1 LLFIPLVTLPLA
13 CAPILSYGED
23 WVLENEMIHT
33 QKKRGGGGRLWE
45 IGERVHS
52 SCLPGYVVG
61 ELHISVVKQCIFTV
75 GIPVK
80 KGIEAGRS

>member
-1 LLFIPLVTLPLA
+1 
-13 CAPILSYGED
+13 
-23 WVLENEMIHT
+23 MIHT
-33 QKKRGGGGRLWE
+33 QKKKEGGFGKLEKGF
-45 IGERVHS
+45 IRVV
-52 SCLPGYVVG
+52 LPGYVVG

>member
-1 LLFIPLVTLPLA
+1 MLFIPLVTSPLA

-33 QKKRGGGGRLWE
+33 QKKKGGGKLEKGF
-45 IGERVHS
+45 IRVV
-52 SCLPGYVVG
+52 LPGYVIG